1 MSYFLLFPPLLFFP
15 DYLIFHFVCLRLCFL
30 RAPLVAEMV
39 KNLPHLF
46 STKSFQILLFIVS
59 PAISKMELCVYCEVW
74 IPCFI
79 FPWTASF
86 PSSISSL
93 VRIFSTDVQCHFVTL
108 SFYLYRSVFSLLQ
121 FYIFFMMPLFLYCV
135 FLSCRVAPP
144 FFLFLKIIPT
154 FSLLL

>member
-1 MSYFLLFPPLLFFP
+1 MFTHSFQCDRRESPSCFIGLPQGISVTLFKWNLCPVW
-15 DYLIFHFVCLRLCFL
+15 ILRN
-30 RAPLVAEMV
+30 VV
-39 KNLPHLF
+39 PHH
-46 STKSFQILLFIVS
+46 TKSFQILLIIVS
-59 PAISKMELCVYCEVW
+59 PAISRMELCVYCEVW

-93 VRIFSTDVQCHFVTL
+93 VCIFSTDVQCHFVTS

-144 FFLFLKIIPT
+144 FFLFFKIIPT